1 MAHFGTRGEK
11 WTETMYKLVEKSRS
25 QIVYEIHTQGSS
37 KSAQECFFSLSLLL
51 THGRMDWVNFGCFRV
66 AFEDGG

>member
-25 QIVYEIHTQGSS
+25 QIAYEIHTQGRS
-37 KSAQECFFSLSLLL
+37 
-51 THGRMDWVNFGCFRV
+51 
-66 AFEDGG
+66 